1 MLNKKVLIVDD
12 CEIVRTLS
20 SHILAKMGLNIT
32 LASNGLEGLEKVKL
46 EHPDLVL
53 LDIIMPEMNGY
64 QVCRQMKSRPQTMN
78 IPVVFFSSKN
88 AEVDVY
94 WAMKQGADG
103 YISKPVKKSEL
114 MGIMARFNIIKNV
127 SEEYSNQC
135 IYKQGR
141 VRILLT

>member
-1 MLNKKVLIVDD
+1 MLNKKLLIVDD
-12 CEIVRTLS
+12 CEIVRTLCS
-20 SHILAKMGLNIT
+20 YILAKKGLNIT

-46 EHPDLVL
+46 EHPDLVI

-64 QVCRQMKSRPQTMN
+64 QVCRQIKSQPQTMN
-78 IPVVFFSSKN
+78 IPVVFCSGKN

-103 YISKPVKKSEL
+103 YISKPVNKDEL
-114 MGIMARFNIIKNV
+114 MALMGRFHIIKNV

-135 IYKQGR
+135 FYKQGR
-141 VRILLT
+141 VRILPA

>member
-1 MLNKKVLIVDD
+1 MLNKKLLIVDD
-12 CEIVRTLS
+12 CEIVRTLCS
-20 SHILAKMGLNIT
+20 YILAKMGLNIT

-46 EHPDLVL
+46 EHPDLVI

-64 QVCRQMKSRPQTMN
+64 QVCRQIKSQPQTMN
-78 IPVVFFSSKN
+78 IPVVFCSGKN

-103 YISKPVKKSEL
+103 YLSKPVNKDEL
-114 MGIMARFNIIKNV
+114 MALMGRFHIIKNV

-135 IYKQGR
+135 FYKQGR
-141 VRILLT
+141 VRILPA

>member
-1 MLNKKVLIVDD
+1 MLNKTLLIVDD
-12 CEIVRTLS
+12 CEIVRTLC

-64 QVCRQMKSRPQTMN
+64 QVCRQIKSQPQTMN
-78 IPVVFFSSKN
+78 IPVVFCSGKS

-103 YISKPVKKSEL
+103 YLSKPVNKDEL
-114 MGIMARFNIIKNV
+114 MVLMARFHIIKNV

-135 IYKQGR
+135 FYKQGR
-141 VRILLT
+141 VRILPA